1 MIRTK
6 MTRLALPAALAAAMI
21 ASCGRQAAETATAP
35 AETPA
40 ETASA
45 EAPPPASTPVEAN
58 MTPAPPAEGE
68 LVEVLLC
75 DNETKTTAVADGTRE
90 GGQAI
95 ADELMTQ
102 WKRKNPDAGWID
114 AELAMHQVKPP
125 ADNKDVVGKGQGSTY
140 SRITEMDA
148 ALWAQETY
156 KLAVEGSTIFHSGD
170 KLGSTIA
177 VSCDMCHPDASN
189 THPETYPKFQEQLG
203 QVAML
208 RDMINWCIEHPVRGE
223 RLDPDSAEMRALEA
237 YIIAQRQGTP
247 LQYGKR

>member
-1 MIRTK
+1 MIRIAMNSPVRSVAFSVLSAAMLISCGQQK
-6 MTRLALPAALAAAMI
+6 AESPAPAADSAAV
-21 ASCGRQAAETATAP
+21 EEAP
-35 AETPA
+35 A
-40 ETASA
+40 
-45 EAPPPASTPVEAN
+45 ASTPAPEAN
-58 MTPAPPAEGE
+58 MTPAPAAKGE

-90 GGQAI
+90 SGQSI
-95 ADELMTQ
+95 ADELMAQ
-102 WKRKNPDAGWID
+102 WKRKNPDAEWID
-114 AELAMHQVKPP
+114 KELEMHQVKPP
-125 ADNKDVVGKGQGSTY
+125 ADNRDVVGKGQGSTY
-140 SRITEMDA
+140 SRITETDA

>member
-1 MIRTK
+1 
-6 MTRLALPAALAAAMI
+6 
-21 ASCGRQAAETATAP
+21 
-35 AETPA
+35 
-40 ETASA
+40 
-45 EAPPPASTPVEAN
+45 
-58 MTPAPPAEGE
+58 
-68 LVEVLLC
+68 
-75 DNETKTTAVADGTRE
+75 
-90 GGQAI
+90 
-95 ADELMTQ
+95 
-102 WKRKNPDAGWID
+102 
-114 AELAMHQVKPP
+114 
-125 ADNKDVVGKGQGSTY
+125 
-140 SRITEMDA
+140 A